1 MPVLRNVLMLKGINP
16 ILGPEILYT
25 IRSMGH
31 GDKLALVDSNFPSSS
46 LNSEVIRLDG
56 VNIKSAAEA
65 ILSLFPLDSFV
76 DFPALRMEMDNNP
89 KEINEVH
96 KDLIDTVNKVSG
108 PNWKVGSI
116 ERQKFYIEAKK
127 AMAVITTS
135 DTRPYG
141 CFMFTKGVLKPDGT
155 VWII

>member
-1 MPVLRNVLMLKGINP
+1 MLINVNP
-16 ILGPEILYT
+16 LISPEILQL

-31 GDKLALVDSNFPSSS
+31 GDKFVLSDANFPSYSHANKLYRMDG
-46 LNSEVIRLDG
+46 LNIPQ
-56 VNIKSAAEA
+56 AAEA
-65 ILSLFPLDSFV
+65 LLTHFPLDSFIPHPV
-76 DFPALRMEMDNNP
+76 ERMEIDGKP
-89 KEINEVH
+89 DEVNEVH
-96 KDLIDTVNKVSG
+96 QDLIDTVKKISG
-108 PNWKVGSI
+108 ENWVVGSV
-116 ERQKFYIEAKK
+116 ERQKFYVEAKK

>member
-1 MPVLRNVLMLKGINP
+1 MLINVNP
-16 ILGPEILYT
+16 LISPEILQL

-31 GDKLALVDSNFPSSS
+31 GDKFVLSDANFPSYSHANKLYRMDG
-46 LNSEVIRLDG
+46 LNIPQ
-56 VNIKSAAEA
+56 AAEA
-65 ILSLFPLDSFV
+65 LLTHFPLDSFIPHPV
-76 DFPALRMEMDNNP
+76 ERMEIDGKP
-89 KEINEVH
+89 DEVNEVH
-96 KDLIDTVNKVSG
+96 QDLIDIVKKVSG
-108 PNWKVGSI
+108 DNWVVGTV
-116 ERQKFYIEAKK
+116 ERQKFYVEAKK

>member
-1 MPVLRNVLMLKGINP
+1 MLININP
-16 ILGPEILYT
+16 LISPEILSL

-31 GDKLALVDSNFPSSS
+31 GDKFVLSDANFPSYSHANKLYRMDG
-46 LNSEVIRLDG
+46 LNIPQ
-56 VNIKSAAEA
+56 AAEA
-65 ILSLFPLDSFV
+65 LLSHFPLDSFIPHPV
-76 DFPALRMEMDNNP
+76 ERMEIDGKP
-89 KEINEVH
+89 EEINEVH
-96 KDLIDTVNKVSG
+96 NELINTVKKVSG
-108 PNWKVGSI
+108 ENWVVGSV

-141 CFMFTKGVLKPDGT
+141 CFMFTKGVLKPDGS

>member
-1 MPVLRNVLMLKGINP
+1 MLININP
-16 ILGPEILYT
+16 LISPEILSL

-31 GDKLALVDSNFPSSS
+31 GDKFVLSDANFPSYSHANKLYRMDG
-46 LNSEVIRLDG
+46 LNIPQ
-56 VNIKSAAEA
+56 AAEA
-65 ILSLFPLDSFV
+65 LLSHFPLDSFIPHPV
-76 DFPALRMEMDNNP
+76 ERMEVDGKP
-89 KEINEVH
+89 EEINEVH
-96 KDLIDTVNKVSG
+96 NDLIDTVKKVSG
-108 PNWKVGSI
+108 ENWVVGSV

-141 CFMFTKGVLKPDGT
+141 CFMFTKGVLKPDGS

>member
-1 MPVLRNVLMLKGINP
+1 MLINVNP
-16 ILGPEILYT
+16 LISPEILQL

-31 GDKLALVDSNFPSSS
+31 GDKFVLSDANFPSYSHANKLYRMDG
-46 LNSEVIRLDG
+46 LNIPQ
-56 VNIKSAAEA
+56 AAEA
-65 ILSLFPLDSFV
+65 LLTHFPLDSFIPHPV
-76 DFPALRMEMDNNP
+76 ERMEIDGQP
-89 KEINEVH
+89 DEINEVH
-96 KDLIDTVNKVSG
+96 KDLIETVKKVSG
-108 PNWKVGSI
+108 DNWKIGSV

-141 CFMFTKGVLKPDGT
+141 CFMFTKGVLKPDGS